1 MSGLTTI
8 RISTG
13 TRDDLKGLGFK
24 DETYEE
30 ILRRLVKQARLLA
43 AYEREKRILET
54 EEFAPLD

>member
-13 TRDDLKGLGFK
+13 TRDDLKGLGSK

-30 ILRRLVKQARLLA
+30 IVRRLVRIARRLA
-43 AYEREKRILET
+43 VYEREKRILSE
-54 EEFAPLD
+54 EEFAPLE